1 MRLRDLRWFAIL
13 PAVLIALVALAACGG
28 DDDDDP
34 TPAPTTPA
42 ATATPTTAT
51 ATVTAATPTA
61 TPRPSGR
68 ITVYSGR
75 SESLVGPMI
84 AEFTKA
90 TGIQVDVKYAGTSA
104 LATLLLEE
112 GNASPADV
120 FFAQDGGSLGAVSAM
135 LDPLP
140 EDITTKVVPAFKAR
154 NNTWVGTSARA
165 RVIAYST
172 KLNEA
177 DVPNSYAGLT
187 DPKWKGKVGWAPTNA
202 SFHTFVTL
210 LQKVKGNAAAEQWLR
225 DMVANGVRAYPGN
238 REIVSAI
245 AAGEIELGLVNHYY
259 LWGFIK
265 DQGESFPVRNHYTA
279 PGDPATFVN
288 IAGAGVLKTSK
299 NKPAALEFVRYML
312 SDAGQKYFSD
322 QTFEYPVVPG
332 LPADPRLKPLTEI
345 RPPDIDLSDL
355 ADLKGT
361 LDLLRKV
368 GIIQ

>member
-1 MRLRDLRWFAIL
+1 MRLRDLRWL
-13 PAVLIALVALAACGG
+13 AVLAVAVVALVAFAACGG
-28 DDDDDP
+28 DDDDEP
-34 TPAPTTPA
+34 TPTATTPA
-42 ATATPTTAT
+42 ATATTPAAT
-51 ATVTAATPTA
+51 ATTPAATA

-75 SESLVGPMI
+75 SEALVKPMI
-84 AEFTKA
+84 EEFTKA

-120 FFAQDGGSLGAVSAM
+120 YFAQDGGALGAVSSL

-140 EDITTKVVPAFKAR
+140 EDIFSRVEPAFRAR

-177 DVPNSYAGLT
+177 DVPDSYADLT
-187 DPKWKGKVGWAPTNA
+187 DPKWRGKIGWAPTNA

-210 LQKVKGNAAAEQWLR
+210 LQKTVGDAAAEQWLR
-225 DMVANGVRAYPGN
+225 DMAANGVRAYPGN

-245 AAGEIELGLVNHYY
+245 ASGEIELGLVNHYY
-259 LWGFIK
+259 LWGFIR
-265 DQGESFPVRNHYTA
+265 DQGESFPVRNHYTK
-279 PGDPATFVN
+279 PGDPATFINV
-288 IAGAGVLKTSK
+288 AGAGVLKTSK
-299 NKPAALEFVRYML
+299 NKPAALEFIRYML
-312 SDAGQKYFSD
+312 SDAGQEYFSK
-322 QTFEYPVVPG
+322 QTFEYPVVRG
-332 LPADPRLKPLTEI
+332 IAADPRLKPLEEI
-345 RPPDIDLSDL
+345 DPPDIDLSDL
-355 ADLKGT
+355 ADLEGT
-361 LDLLRKV
+361 LNLLRKV